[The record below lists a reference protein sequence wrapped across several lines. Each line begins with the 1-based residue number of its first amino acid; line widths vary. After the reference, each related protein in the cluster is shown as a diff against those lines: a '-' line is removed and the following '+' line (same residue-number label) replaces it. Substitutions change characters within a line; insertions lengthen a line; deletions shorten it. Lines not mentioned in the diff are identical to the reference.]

1 MFSFITTML
10 HVHCRMYSLCIYLT
24 PVVAA
29 NSIHG
34 PAVSIGISTCGI
46 SQIYLALLLYHGS
59 CQRTRPFFCPGTHAF
74 RIGFDCNHNYT
85 IAWPSLYRS
94 TNSEVSPG
102 KLKLVASSADVQS
115 CQP

>member
-1 MFSFITTML
+1 ML
-10 HVHCRMYSLCIYLT
+10 HVHCRMYSLCIYMYLT

-34 PAVSIGISTCGI
+34 PAVSIGISACGI

-59 CQRTRPFFCPGTHAF
+59 CQWTPFFCPGTHAF
-74 RIGFDCNHNYT
+74 HIGFDCNHNYT

-102 KLKLVASSADVQS
+102 KMKLVASSADVQS
-115 CQP
+115 LGLMS